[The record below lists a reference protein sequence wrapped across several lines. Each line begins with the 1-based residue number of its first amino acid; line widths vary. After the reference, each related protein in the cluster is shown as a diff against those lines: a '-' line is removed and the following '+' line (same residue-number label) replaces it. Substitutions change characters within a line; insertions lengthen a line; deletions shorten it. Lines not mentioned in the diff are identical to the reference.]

1 MNDFIN
7 ELKSL
12 LNENK
17 DTLTELKELN
27 TILTAISKTDSK
39 LTKSALEEII
49 NTSFNTAGSYGKK
62 PAEYLSAVLDASEA
76 GYKNAAE
83 IAQLSLAA
91 QTAGNLTA
99 ELANSYITAMDSA
112 YKFEGAVEDLT
123 EALDGTSN
131 IANRNA
137 LSLAHLI
144 EGMSAAGSL
153 AASLGL
159 EAGETT
165 ALLGTMT
172 AVTNQ
177 SGKEMAEALKTIL
190 LYLGQM
196 TDEEKGIGAEG
207 LAAYEN
213 ACLALNVSLRETRNG
228 VTSLRSPMEIIND
241 LAEEYSRLAPGDS
254 RKKNLLD
261 SIGGGTEAK
270 ALDALLSSHD
280 LYDKMLD
287 DYSNGIGSLSAEAE
301 KAADS
306 WEGSLNRLSSTWTG
320 TIENIVK
327 SDNIISVVN
336 SLNTLLSGIQIITE
350 ALGPLGSI
358 GLGAG
363 LFAGLKNVGG
373 DKMFSPAC

>member
-336 SLNTLLSGIQIITE
+336 SLNTLLSGIQRITE